1 MALEVIGAGW
11 GRTGTESM
19 KEALELLGFGRC
31 YHMFE
36 LGKRTRQV
44 PEWQKLFR
52 GERPDYDEL
61 FRGFRSAVDFPA
73 CIFYQRFAEEYPDA
87 KVVLTVRDP
96 EAWWKSASSTI
107 LKGAPPGLRMAGR
120 ALGMFSP
127 NVRGIPQLVDML
139 ETDIYGSFL
148 EGRARDRE
156 HMKARFAA
164 WNEEVKRTIPS
175 ERLLVFDVKE
185 GWEPLCAFLGRPIPE
200 TPFPRK
206 NGGDSFAE
214 RTRTSSLMREFWR
227 GADA

>member
-44 PEWQKLFR
+44 PAWQKLFR

-73 CIFYQRFAEEYPDA
+73 SIFYRQLAEEYPDA

-96 EAWWKSASSTI
+96 DAWWKSASSTI
-107 LKGAPPGLRMAGR
+107 LKGAPPGLRMTAR
-120 ALGMFSP
+120 ACGMFSA
-127 NVRGIPQLVDML
+127 NVRGIPQLLDML
-139 ETDIYGSFL
+139 EHDIYGSFL
-148 EGRARDRE
+148 EGRERDGE
-156 HMKARFAA
+156 HMKARFVA
-164 WNEEVKRTIPS
+164 WNEEVKRTIPR

-185 GWEPLCAFLGRPIPE
+185 GWEPLCAFLGRPIPD